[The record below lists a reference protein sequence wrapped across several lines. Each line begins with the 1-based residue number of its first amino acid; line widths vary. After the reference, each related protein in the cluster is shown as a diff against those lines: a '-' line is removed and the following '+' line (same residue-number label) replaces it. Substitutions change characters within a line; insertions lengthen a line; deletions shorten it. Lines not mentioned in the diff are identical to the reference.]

1 MLTAAFHF
9 LGQDSST
16 SPAAMAPID
25 QLPPGVIVVS
35 GASRGLGRELV
46 EQLRHQGRPLIA
58 VVRRFEGSG
67 LAPEGEALQLV
78 EANLATTA
86 GIEIAIAGILA
97 ALGDRPLAALVNGAG
112 TVCPICEPP
121 IRPPSSRPASSAP
134 ISPTSSP
141 RRWPWPSSAG
151 CCCTPRSR
159 PTVAKSP
166 WYVYDATLQPQWLPE
181 GTTFT
186 FPEP

>member
-1 MLTAAFHF
+1 
-9 LGQDSST
+9 
-16 SPAAMAPID
+16 MAPTD
-25 QLPPGVIVVS
+25 QLPAGVIVVT

-86 GIEIAIAGILA
+86 GIELAIAGILA

-112 TVCPICEPP
+112 MVCPIGWCPVVRCSTFPP
-121 IRPPSSRPASSAP
+121 ARPSPPSRASR
-134 ISPTSSP
+134 
-141 RRWPWPSSAG
+141 
-151 CCCTPRSR
+151 
-159 PTVAKSP
+159 
-166 WYVYDATLQPQWLPE
+166 
-181 GTTFT
+181 FT
-186 FPEP
+186 A